1 MNNIGIIYS
10 IIAFLIILA
19 IIRTYVG
26 VKKLIKDNEDL
37 WKKLLDERKKSFYYK
52 KQIEVMN
59 IFYKEIDLITKE
71 NHYNSVKNLENKL
84 RSTLEDLPR
93 RLPKQ

>member
-84 RSTLEDLPR
+84 RSTLEDLPG